1 MQARISGLAEL
12 LGLVL
17 LALNKRAKRAG
28 FDESDPVVS
37 DPAVSD
43 PVVSSSIHSTI
54 SCEEFAKAQ
63 GVPCA
68 GRSDSGLELES
79 Y

>member
-1 MQARISGLAEL
+1 MIEV

-17 LALNKRAKRAG
+17 LALNKRAKHVA
-28 FDESDPVVS
+28 FDESDPAVS

-54 SCEEFAKAQ
+54 SGEEFA
-63 GVPCA
+63 
-68 GRSDSGLELES
+68 
-79 Y
+79 